1 MASFRDPAPPACSP
15 ARGFGSDGAIRRL
28 KPKEVSVK
36 LTDAQLVLLSRACQR
51 DDGALE
57 IPDDLKDSSKK
68 IVDKLLGAKMLEEVL
83 ATPRFPVW
91 RRDEQEGPIGL
102 QITDEGLK
110 AIRANA
116 SRPQQQA
123 PEKGKKQTQRSRKSA
138 ARKTKGRAGQANSR
152 KGRTNSKQDKIIELL
167 RRPQGA
173 TIAAIIKATG
183 WQQHSVRGFFAGVV
197 RNKLGLTLVSEKTG
211 EERVYRIVAGK
222 AATKSKGKPGRKAA

>member
-68 IVDKLLGAKMLEEVL
+68 TVDKLLGAKMVEEVL
-83 ATPRFPVW
+83 ATPGFPVW

-102 QITDEGLK
+102 QITDVGLK
-110 AIRANA
+110 AIRADA
-116 SRPQQQA
+116 SRPEQQA
-123 PEKGKKQTQRSRKSA
+123 PKQGKKPPQRSRKSA
-138 ARKTKGRAGQANSR
+138 ARKPKGRAGQAGASR
-152 KGRTNSKQDKIIELL
+152 KGRADSKQDKIIEML
-167 RRPQGA
+167 RQPSAKVLPPQPPGPR
-173 TIAAIIKATG
+173 
-183 WQQHSVRGFFAGVV
+183 HSVPDAGRSLWRALD
-197 RNKLGLTLVSEKTG
+197 RNQAPP
-211 EERVYRIVAGK
+211 AGN
-222 AATKSKGKPGRKAA
+222 R